1 MNDFEECIKKA
12 NLLKVYAISEEAY
25 GVSKKKWTNYDV
37 WPN

>member
-1 MNDFEECIKKA
+1 MNGFEEYIEEA

-25 GVSKKKWTNYDV
+25 GVSKKKWTNYNV